1 MAHSRRQRQLAL
13 HLATHGGAR
22 RGAGRKPAGARPG
35 VAHARRPA
43 VTVHRP
49 VHVTLRTLDHVWN
62 LRSRRCFRVIAH
74 ALAIARDTSPMRVV
88 HFSVQGNHLHLV
100 CEAASAE
107 ALAAGV
113 KGLSVRIARG
123 LNRVM
128 DRSGPVFADRY
139 HAHVL
144 RSPGEV
150 RRTLAYVLG
159 NFASHARRRGER
171 VPAKWVDPFSSAGLA
186 ASALDVVSPPRS
198 WLLRNVARHGA
209 ERHDRGAEAR
219 VNPPAA
225 GVPSS

>member
-1 MAHSRRQRQLAL
+1 MTRPRREKQLAL
-13 HLATHGGAR
+13 PLRTHGGAR
-22 RGAGRKPAGARPG
+22 RGAGRKPAAARPG

-49 VHVTLRTLDHVWN
+49 VHVTFRAREHVWN

-74 ALAIARDTSPMRVV
+74 GLAMTRGTSPMRVV

-100 CEAASAE
+100 CEAPSAR

-128 DRSGPVFADRY
+128 GRRGPVFADRY
-139 HAHVL
+139 HTHVL
-144 RSPGEV
+144 RTREEV
-150 RRTLAYVLG
+150 RRVLAYVLG

-171 VPAKWVDPFSSAGLA
+171 SPASWVDPYSSAG
-186 ASALDVVSPPRS
+186 SPLDVVSPPRT
-198 WLLRNVARHGA
+198 WLLSDGIRRLGDPWVADPGA
-209 ERHDRGAEAR
+209 ERPVA
-219 VNPPAA
+219 N
-225 GVPSS
+225 